1 MVVVNPPTAREAQEI
16 NEALNRLVRPIQR
29 NQAFGS
35 LLRIATGLL
44 DAVGTIGKSC

>member
-16 NEALNRLVRPIQR
+16 NDALNRLLRPIQK
-29 NQAFGS
+29 NQTFAS